1 MKRNLLLIAI
11 VALGLMSCTSKKE
24 MKTYPFYLGTYTEG
38 ESEGIYQGLLSVD
51 GSFDTLHL
59 VAKSVNPS
67 FLCFANEKKTLVAV
81 NEVDVDST
89 GSVEAF
95 AISSGELQKVSEST
109 SGGAHPCHV
118 SANKHGDILMANY
131 SGGNIGY
138 VRVDAFGELSP
149 LRAVAQHYGSGATGR
164 QAGPHAHSIWFMDET
179 NAVAVDL
186 GIDQLIFYQIEEKE
200 LQKVDS
206 LKLERGAG
214 PRHLA
219 IHPNKKLMYVINELN
234 STITVVAKRAAGW
247 QALNSV
253 STLPKGYNDKSY
265 CADIHL
271 SADGRFIY
279 ASNRGHNS
287 LAIFKTVDEQLELVG
302 YEDVRGDWPRN
313 FALTPD
319 DEFVV
324 VANQRSNN
332 LVAFKRNKQSGL
344 LTYMSEVGAD
354 APVCVLFK

>member
-1 MKRNLLLIAI
+1 MKRNLLLTAL
-11 VALGLMSCTSKKE
+11 VGLGLMACTSKKE
-24 MKTYPFYLGTYTEG
+24 MKTYSFYLGTYTEG
-38 ESEGIYQGLLSVD
+38 DSEGIYHGQLSVD

-67 FLCFANEKKTLVAV
+67 FLCFANDKKTLVAV
-81 NEVDVDST
+81 NEVNVDST
-89 GSVEAF
+89 GTVEAF
-95 AISSGELQKVSEST
+95 AIAAGGLQKVSEST
-109 SGGAHPCHV
+109 SGGAHPCYV
-118 SANKHGDILMANY
+118 SANQRGDILMANY

-138 VRVDAFGELSP
+138 VCVDELGGLSP
-149 LRAVAQHYGSGATGR
+149 LQAVAQHYGSGATGR
-164 QAGPHAHSIWFMDET
+164 QTEPHAHSIWFMDDT

-186 GIDQLIFYQIEEKE
+186 GIDQLIFYQIKDKE
-200 LQKVDS
+200 LHKVDS
-206 LKLERGAG
+206 LKLESGAG

-247 QALNSV
+247 QALSSV
-253 STLPKGYNDKSY
+253 STLPPGYNDKSY

-302 YEDVRGDWPRN
+302 YEDVRGNWPRN
-313 FALTPD
+313 FAITPD

-344 LTYMSEVGAD
+344 LTYMSEVGTD
-354 APVCVLFK
+354 APVCVLFE